1 MFDVRCFLFFV
12 SSSNFTCAPQMK
24 NVVLLGSTGSIGTS
38 TIKVAEDLPDRIR
51 LIGLGAGNNVDL
63 LFEQTVRHRP
73 EAISIIDPAKAQE
86 LRDKL
91 GGAANVSSG
100 PDGLVQLATMPD
112 ADIVLIAIVGTA
124 GLRPALAAIRA
135 GKDIAVASKEILVMA
150 GEIVMSEARKHD
162 VRVLAVDSEHSAI
175 FQCLDGKPSTSV
187 RKLWLTASGGPFRT
201 IPKEEFP
208 NITVE
213 RALKHPSWVMGR
225 KITIDSATLFNKGL
239 EMIEARW
246 LFDIEMARVSVVVHP
261 QSVVHSM
268 VEFVD
273 GSMLAQLS
281 TPDMCLPI
289 QYALTYPDRAPSDR
303 VQTNLAKLGSLTFEE
318 PDPERFP
325 SLQLARKAGEIGGTL
340 PAVLNAANEVAVDAF
355 VNRRINFPQ
364 ISECVRRTMDKHKVV
379 SHPTLDQILEADS
392 WARHEA
398 SC

>member
-1 MFDVRCFLFFV
+1 
-12 SSSNFTCAPQMK
+12 MK

-51 LIGLGAGNNVDL
+51 LLALGAGNNADL
-63 LFEQTVRHRP
+63 LLEQTRKHQP
-73 EAISIIDPAKAQE
+73 EAICIQDEAKAQE
-86 LRDKL
+86 LRNAL
-91 GGAANVSSG
+91 GTRTEVLSG
-100 PDGLVQLATMPD
+100 NEGLVKLATLPG

-124 GLRPALAAIRA
+124 GLKPALAAIRA

-150 GEIVMSEARKHD
+150 GETVMREAREHG

-175 FQCLDGKPSTSV
+175 FQCLDGKPPASV

-201 IPKEEFP
+201 TPASEFAG
-208 NITVE
+208 ISVE

-246 LFDIEMARVSVVVHP
+246 LFDIEMQRVGVVVHP

-289 QYALTYPDRAPSDR
+289 QYALTYPERAVSER
-303 VQTNLAKLGSLTFEE
+303 VQTNLARLGTLSFEE
-318 PDPERFP
+318 PDDTRFP
-325 SLQLARKAGEIGGTL
+325 ALQLARRAGEVGGTL
-340 PAVLNAANEVAVDAF
+340 PAVLNAANEVAVEKF
-355 VNRRINFPQ
+355 VNREINFPG
-364 ISECVRRTMDKHKVV
+364 ISEMVSRTMERHEVV
-379 SHPTLDQILEADS
+379 REPSLEQILEADT
-392 WARHEA
+392 WARGA
-398 SC
+398 AGAMA